1 VQITPPVHM
10 KNCIPRCFHGFFLH
24 THMWID
30 VFDTHFLDGSKV
42 NPCFSPICFG
52 WHSTLMSNLLSP
64 PIHGKADA
72 VQLDADWQWMHKK
85 RWSVGWFG
93 WDFVGDGNRWPTL
106 RKALVEIWDGFLL
119 ICFCWG
125 GLDRKNKLNKEFR
138 DKLYK
143 QMHWFGEIMWN
154 IKLWFFH
161 IQLRWDMKTGT
172 N

>member
-1 VQITPPVHM
+1 M

-85 RWSVGWFG
+85 SVKCW
-93 WDFVGDGNRWPTL
+93 L
-106 RKALVEIWDGFLL
+106 IWMG
-119 ICFCWG
+119 FCWRWQSLADAKKSACG
-125 GLDRKNKLNKEFR
+125 N
-138 DKLYK
+138 
-143 QMHWFGEIMWN
+143 
-154 IKLWFFH
+154 
-161 IQLRWDMKTGT
+161 LRWFSLDMLLLGRFG
-172 N
+172 

>member
-1 VQITPPVHM
+1 MFLIHTFWMVQKSTHVFLPFVLAGTRRWCRIFCHPQSM
-10 KNCIPRCFHGFFLH
+10 ARQMRCSWML
-24 THMWID
+24 I
-30 VFDTHFLDGSKV
+30 GSGCTK
-42 NPCFSPICFG
+42 S
-52 WHSTLMSNLLSP
+52 
-64 PIHGKADA
+64 
-72 VQLDADWQWMHKK
+72 

-143 QMHWFGEIMWN
+143 QMHWFDEIMWN